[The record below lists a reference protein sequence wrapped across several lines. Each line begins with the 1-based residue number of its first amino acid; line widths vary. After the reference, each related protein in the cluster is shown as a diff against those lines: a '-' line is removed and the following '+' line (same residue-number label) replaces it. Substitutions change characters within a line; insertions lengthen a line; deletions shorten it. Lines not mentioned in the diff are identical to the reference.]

1 MCYNEFATKRKGGEF
16 DGLNKIYYLLYK
28 KQTLGDQSQNHPLI
42 DMNLEELIMIIA
54 TMLML
59 LSGVLGII
67 LEIFPQ
73 LRPTVDFIISSLM
86 EIAGKMS

>member
-1 MCYNEFATKRKGGEF
+1 
-16 DGLNKIYYLLYK
+16 
-28 KQTLGDQSQNHPLI
+28 
-42 DMNLEELIMIIA
+42 MIIA

-73 LRPTVDFIISSLM
+73 LRPTVDLIISWLM
-86 EIAGKMS
+86 EIAEKMS